1 MNRYKLNLQLFG
13 LIALLTLYAHFIYAV
28 PWVIQS
34 GTCGFE
40 KYKLPVF
47 SWQKTYDPE
56 RWIELGDPNIKTVVI
71 IRGQEVTGDLSTE
84 PYGYIFPVDP
94 QTAQAYIDPKTQ
106 KIPVHDKNLFTCI
119 SNIKP
124 EVKIVIPHEKK
135 EGAEE
140 TIVSI
145 KIKHSKYLKK
155 SKYLGK
161 TNQKWKLNY
170 GAGGLRTADLLCIV
184 EMPKNGVSTDYGDTK
199 AD

>member
-1 MNRYKLNLQLFG
+1 MNRYKLNLQLFS
-13 LIALLTLYAHFIYAV
+13 LIVLLTLYAHFIYAV

-47 SWQKTYDPE
+47 SWEKTYDPA
-56 RWIELGDPNIKTVVI
+56 RWIESGDPNIKTVVI
-71 IRGQEVTGDLSTE
+71 IQGQEVTGVLSTE
-84 PYGYIFPVDP
+84 PYGYIAPVDE
-94 QTAQAYIDPKTQ
+94 QTGQAYIDPETQ
-106 KIPVHDKNLFTCI
+106 KIPVRDKNLFTGI

-124 EVKIVIPHEKK
+124 EIKIVIPHEKK
-135 EGAEE
+135 DTTE

-161 TNQKWKLNY
+161 HEQKWKLNY
-170 GAGGLRTADLLCIV
+170 GPGGLRTADLVCIV